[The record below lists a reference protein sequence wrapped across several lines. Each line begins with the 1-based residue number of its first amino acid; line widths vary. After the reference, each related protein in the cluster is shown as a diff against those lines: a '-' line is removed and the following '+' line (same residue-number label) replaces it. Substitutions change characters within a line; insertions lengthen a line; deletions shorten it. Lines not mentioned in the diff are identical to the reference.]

1 MKRQQ
6 PERYQ
11 DIPIPDALGDVIDRA
26 AARAKHQRRR
36 RPLVRTGICAAAAL
50 CVLTVTAN
58 SPLAAQ
64 AVHIP
69 VLGTVVQML
78 HIGSGGVQTDGLA
91 VHAAGEGSKADILF
105 TETEGSADFAPSYTA
120 KTYRAPGRVVL
131 SLGGVRLADRQ
142 AVCDTLT
149 QTEGVRDA
157 YFAMVLDDSA
167 MQLVIELEPG
177 YTYEITERA
186 EPAGLTFTFTKD
198 DTQTDFAPVYYLR
211 TEAMPYGES
220 LGIAAERFWGKET
233 TQVRTEEGNYIV
245 TVGEYQ
251 SESEAQSAL
260 DALNAELG
268 ETGLTIASSLPD
280 ERPHDA
286 E

>member
-1 MKRQQ
+1 M
-6 PERYQ
+6 
-11 DIPIPDALGDVIDRA
+11 
-26 AARAKHQRRR
+26 
-36 RPLVRTGICAAAAL
+36 
-50 CVLTVTAN
+50 
-58 SPLAAQ
+58 
-64 AVHIP
+64 
-69 VLGTVVQML
+69 
-78 HIGSGGVQTDGLA
+78 
-91 VHAAGEGSKADILF
+91 
-105 TETEGSADFAPSYTA
+105 
-120 KTYRAPGRVVL
+120 VL

-167 MQLVIELEPG
+167 M
-177 YTYEITERA
+177 
-186 EPAGLTFTFTKD
+186 
-198 DTQTDFAPVYYLR
+198 
-211 TEAMPYGES
+211 PYGES
-220 LGIAAERFWGKET
+220 LGITAERFWGKET
-233 TQVRTEEGNYIV
+233 TPVRTEEGNYIV

-260 DALNAELG
+260 VNAELG

>member
-11 DIPIPDALGDVIDRA
+11 DILIPDALGDVIDRA

-36 RPLVRTGICAAAAL
+36 RPLMCTGICAAAAL
-50 CVLTVTAN
+50 CVLTVIAN

-78 HIGSGGVQTDGLA
+78 HIGSGGVQTNGLA

-120 KTYRAPGRVVL
+120 KTYRAPNRVVL

-142 AVCDTLT
+142 AACDTLT

-157 YFAMVLDDSA
+157 YFAMVLADS
-167 MQLVIELEPG
+167 
-177 YTYEITERA
+177 
-186 EPAGLTFTFTKD
+186 
-198 DTQTDFAPVYYLR
+198 
-211 TEAMPYGES
+211 AMPYGES
-220 LGIAAERFWGKET
+220 LGITAERFWGKET
-233 TQVRTEEGNYIV
+233 TPVRTEEGNYIV

-251 SESEAQSAL
+251 SESEAQSVL

>member
-1 MKRQQ
+1 
-6 PERYQ
+6 
-11 DIPIPDALGDVIDRA
+11 
-26 AARAKHQRRR
+26 
-36 RPLVRTGICAAAAL
+36 
-50 CVLTVTAN
+50 
-58 SPLAAQ
+58 
-64 AVHIP
+64 
-69 VLGTVVQML
+69 ML
-78 HIGSGGVQTDGLA
+78 HIGSGGVQTNGLA

-120 KTYRAPGRVVL
+120 KTCRAPNRVVL

-142 AVCDTLT
+142 AACDTLT

-167 MQLVIELEPG
+167 M
-177 YTYEITERA
+177 
-186 EPAGLTFTFTKD
+186 
-198 DTQTDFAPVYYLR
+198 
-211 TEAMPYGES
+211 PYGES

-233 TQVRTEEGNYIV
+233 TPVRTEEGNYIV

-251 SESEAQSAL
+251 SESEAQSVL

>member
-120 KTYRAPGRVVL
+120 KTYRAPNRVVL

-177 YTYEITERA
+177 YTYEITER
-186 EPAGLTFTFTKD
+186 
-198 DTQTDFAPVYYLR
+198 
-211 TEAMPYGES
+211 
-220 LGIAAERFWGKET
+220 
-233 TQVRTEEGNYIV
+233 
-245 TVGEYQ
+245 
-251 SESEAQSAL
+251 
-260 DALNAELG
+260 
-268 ETGLTIASSLPD
+268 
-280 ERPHDA
+280 
-286 E
+286 

>member
-1 MKRQQ
+1 MKYQNT
-6 PERYQ
+6 ESYQ
-11 DIPIPDALGDVIDRA
+11 DIPIPETLDAVIDRA
-26 AARAKHQRRR
+26 AARAKRHRR

-91 VHAAGEGSKADILF
+91 VHAAGAGSTADILF

-120 KTYRAPGRVVL
+120 KTYRAPNRVVL

-142 AVCDTLT
+142 MVCDTLT

-186 EPAGLTFTFTKD
+186 QPAGLTFTFIKD
-198 DTQTDFAPVYYLR
+198 DTQTNTDPVYYLR
-211 TEAMPYGES
+211 TEAVPYGES
-220 LGIAAERFWGKET
+220 LGIMAEQFWGLET

-251 SESEAQSAL
+251 SESKAQSAL
-260 DALNAELG
+260 DALNAERG
-268 ETGLTIASSLPD
+268 ETGLVIASSLPD
-280 ERPHDA
+280 EHPHDA

>member
-58 SPLAAQ
+58 SP
-64 AVHIP
+64 
-69 VLGTVVQML
+69 
-78 HIGSGGVQTDGLA
+78 LA

-157 YFAMVLDDSA
+157 YFAMVLDDSV

-198 DTQTDFAPVYYLR
+198 DTQTDSAPVYYLR